1 RRRRPTRLVSD
12 WRSDL
17 RSFAEKIPFDCLR
30 AVEYDMKDE
39 RLPRTGIYLAH
50 DSMGAVRYAGRG
62 SIFTRLATRKKEQF
76 LQLHYFSFYVILDKS
91 TNARLRLWRYALQV
105 TYSTSMNARSIQPS
119 SPEVFLTMR
128 EALSSMSAKTRKVRK
143 PGS

>member
-1 RRRRPTRLVSD
+1 MPLAPRREPHDFYFSPALLRGFGPIHAPAGRPGRVKSLFKVV
-12 WRSDL
+12 
-17 RSFAEKIPFDCLR
+17 AEKIPFDCLR

-39 RLPRTGIYLAH
+39 GLPRTGIYLAH

-91 TNARLRLWRYALQV
+91 TNARLRLW
-105 TYSTSMNARSIQPS
+105 
-119 SPEVFLTMR
+119 
-128 EALSSMSAKTRKVRK
+128 
-143 PGS
+143 